1 MPKLPKA
8 RAVGRSRE
16 VRSIA
21 APVMDDPSC
30 AETVEFLT
38 RITDELSR
46 GPLNLP
52 CFPDIVPRI
61 RKTIGDP
68 KSTSDD
74 LVRIAGTEPRLSARL
89 LQTANSAMFN
99 PGGLPLSNLRQAV
112 TRLGHHLVQ
121 SVTMVFAV
129 QQMKAESS
137 LRPVVEP
144 LSELWAKSVAVA
156 SICQVLAQRLRV
168 PADKVFLTGLL
179 HGIGCFYVMVR
190 AASAPG
196 GVAYE
201 HLRSDLVAEWH
212 PSIGRAV
219 LEKWGF
225 EAVMCE
231 AVGSQHEYDR
241 KSKRA
246 ADITDVVIA
255 SVALADALLEQQGD
269 LSRCASINAFA
280 SLRLSRDDSLAIL
293 RHTEHTLGSLRD
305 ALGC

>member
-1 MPKLPKA
+1 
-8 RAVGRSRE
+8 
-16 VRSIA
+16 
-21 APVMDDPSC
+21 MDDPSH
-30 AETVEFLT
+30 AATVEFLR

-52 CFPDIVPRI
+52 CFPDIVPRV
-61 RKTIGDP
+61 RKAIGDP

-74 LVRIAGTEPRLSARL
+74 IVRSAGTEPRLAARL

-99 PGGLPLSNLRQAV
+99 PGGLPLTNLRQAV

-129 QQMKAESS
+129 QQMKAEAS

-144 LSELWAKSVAVA
+144 LSALWAKSVAVA

-179 HGIGCFYVMVR
+179 HGIGYFYVMVK
-190 AASAPG
+190 AAGAPDG
-196 GVAYE
+196 IAYE
-201 HLRSDLVAEWH
+201 DLHRDLVAEWH

-225 EAVMCE
+225 EDVMCE
-231 AVGSQHEYDR
+231 AVGSQNEYGR

-269 LSRCASINAFA
+269 LGRCANINAFA
-280 SLRLSRDDSLAIL
+280 SLRLGRDDLVAIL
-293 RHTEHTLGSLRD
+293 RHTEHTLDSLRD